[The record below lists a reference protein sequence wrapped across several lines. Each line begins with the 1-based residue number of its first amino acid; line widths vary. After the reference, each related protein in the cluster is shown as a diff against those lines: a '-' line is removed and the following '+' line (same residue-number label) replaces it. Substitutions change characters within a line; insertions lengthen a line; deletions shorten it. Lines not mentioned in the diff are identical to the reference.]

1 MHFAERWTDVSRA
14 AANDPADRPAW
25 VTWARAW
32 WSSWGRPIPFV
43 LLMAGAMASR
53 RGREVDLVAPSSAAA
68 VAEVLGARG
77 LLCDPEDVAWVAGP
91 RACGAASPAGA

>member
-25 VTWARAW
+25 VTRARAW

-43 LLMAGAMASR
+43 LLMAGAMAAR
-53 RGREVDLVAPSSAAA
+53 RGKEVDLVAPSSAAA
-68 VAEVLGARG
+68 VAEVLVGRG
-77 LLCDPEDVAWVAGP
+77 LLCDPEDVAWVTGPKGVWGSIAG
-91 RACGAASPAGA
+91 GG